1 MTQRYSF
8 FGDLFVS
15 LPFKNYRNMK
25 KSILSLA
32 LLIFGVSLC
41 ASAASGRN
49 QLMFRLNGVVGDSC
63 FLFGQHDAT
72 AYGRGWRY
80 EPGRSDVSD
89 VTGDQPALLSWDI
102 AGVEIGSGENI
113 DKVPHDFIRQQII
126 EHDAR
131 GGISTISWHAYN
143 PVTGGT
149 PWDTVGRP
157 VDRIFKDRKLRR
169 IMEAR
174 IDSVAR
180 FVASLRDSAG
190 RQIPVIF
197 RPWME
202 MNGRWFWWGKGHRTD
217 ADYRKLWKLTY
228 DRFKRAGLKNVVVWC
243 YAPNI
248 LWFDNELTD
257 TYPGDSMVDV
267 VGVDVY
273 QTGDDV
279 TGFSKALEHSLRR
292 IGRFAASHGKLI
304 ALAEVGSDGL
314 LTPGWWDTVVLP
326 IVKHHP
332 VAWVLTWR
340 NSAPDDSP
348 FFVPYKGHH
357 QEDSFRNFYR
367 DPATLFLRDLPR
379 PSFAPSSR

>member
-131 GGISTISWHAYN
+131 GGISTIAWQANN

-149 PWDTVGRP
+149 PWHTGGRP
-157 VDRIFKDRKLRR
+157 VD
-169 IMEAR
+169 
-174 IDSVAR
+174 
-180 FVASLRDSAG
+180 
-190 RQIPVIF
+190 VI
-197 RPWME
+197 
-202 MNGRWFWWGKGHRTD
+202 
-217 ADYRKLWKLTY
+217 
-228 DRFKRAGLKNVVVWC
+228 
-243 YAPNI
+243 
-248 LWFDNELTD
+248 
-257 TYPGDSMVDV
+257 
-267 VGVDVY
+267 
-273 QTGDDV
+273 
-279 TGFSKALEHSLRR
+279 
-292 IGRFAASHGKLI
+292 
-304 ALAEVGSDGL
+304 
-314 LTPGWWDTVVLP
+314 
-326 IVKHHP
+326 
-332 VAWVLTWR
+332 
-340 NSAPDDSP
+340 
-348 FFVPYKGHH
+348 
-357 QEDSFRNFYR
+357 
-367 DPATLFLRDLPR
+367 
-379 PSFAPSSR
+379 